1 MRGLQAGAATLTVLF
16 TDLVS
21 STELRSRL
29 GDERADRLRREHDD
43 IVATAVGRNGG
54 TVVKGLGDGM
64 MAAFAAPSG
73 AIAAAVA
80 IQQAIDAR
88 NRSAPVPLALRVG
101 VSAGEVRVEE
111 ADVFGTAVVEA
122 SRLCAAAEAHQVLM
136 SDLVRQL
143 AGSRSMAA
151 TRPVGSLTLKGLGE
165 PLPTVEVQWWAGA
178 GSSQRPPFPD
188 IPTFD
193 RSDPLVG
200 RRLEEVAATQALLSA
215 LGGRTGV
222 LVVSGAGGTGKT
234 RFVGEL
240 LRRADNDGVLALYG
254 RSSGIAAPHQPLVDA
269 LRPIVATQSP
279 SVVAERLGAAAGAL
293 ARLFPELGGHLPS
306 PPAPL
311 RESESIDGRESA
323 EPSIDDRSELAIAAA
338 ELLRGLAAANGAVL
352 VLDDLHLAA
361 HETTNLVQRVVE
373 LLPEARLLVVVVAQH
388 DTPLSAASVPTV
400 GSEHPLARLA
410 AAARAARCSVEELH
424 LGPLDPAGVDALLGE
439 HGIDD
444 GGDPRQVAAAVHDAA
459 GGNPLLVVE
468 LLQLLRSRGVL
479 VADTSAT
486 AEVVTAWRLVL
497 PVEPAEMPRGAEVL
511 RQRLANLDPGARA
524 VLRAA
529 AAAGLEIDLDLLAH
543 ATVADTGT
551 VLGVLER
558 TDATRLTIRSSIG
571 NRRRS
576 FAHDSLRWLLDREA
590 GTETVGVHTRLA
602 AAWEERLAL
611 GDDAAIVHLAHHRS
625 NAGAVDSTTCR
636 LLMDAARY
644 CEAHLAPGV
653 ASHWWGLAAQLAGWL
668 DGRDGIPAAA
678 ELEAR
683 RAHCARAASE

>member
-88 NRSAPVPLALRVG
+88 NRNAPVPLALRVG

-143 AGSRSMAA
+143 AGSRSLAA
-151 TRPVGSLTLKGLGE
+151 TKPVGSLALKGLAG

-188 IPTFD
+188 IPSFD
-193 RSDPLVG
+193 RAAPLVG

-240 LRRADNDGVLALYG
+240 LRRADNDGVLVLYG
-254 RSSGIAAPHQPLVDA
+254 RSSGMAAPHQPVVDA
-269 LRPIVATQSP
+269 LRPIVAAKSP
-279 SVVAERLGAAAGAL
+279 SVVAERLGGDAAVL
-293 ARLFPELGGHLPS
+293 SRLLPELAGHLPS
-306 PPAPL
+306 PPNAETAEAPV
-311 RESESIDGRESA
+311 DGLA
-323 EPSIDDRSELAIAAA
+323 PSTDAGAYGAALAGAVA
-338 ELLRGLAAANGAVL
+338 ELLRGLAAPNGAVL
-352 VLDDLHLAA
+352 VLDDLHLVA
-361 HETTNLVQRVVE
+361 HETTGLVQRVVE
-373 LLPEARLLVVVVAQH
+373 QLAEARLLVVVVAQH
-388 DTPLSAASVPTV
+388 DTPVSTACDA
-400 GSEHPLARLA
+400 GSGPVHPLARLA
-410 AAARAARCSVEELH
+410 AAARAGRCSVEELH
-424 LGPLDPAGVDALLGE
+424 LGPLDPAGVEALLAE
-439 HGIDD
+439 HGVDD
-444 GGDPRQVAAAVHDAA
+444 DDARRQAAAAVHDAT

-468 LLQLLRSRGVL
+468 LLQLLRSQGVL
-479 VADTSAT
+479 VADPSVEAPG
-486 AEVVTAWRLVL
+486 WRLEL
-497 PVEPAEMPRGAEVL
+497 PVVPTELPRGAEVL
-511 RQRLANLDPGARA
+511 RQRLAKLDPGARA

-558 TDATRLTIRSSIG
+558 TDAIRLTIRSSIG

-576 FAHDSLRWLLDREA
+576 FAHDSLRWLLDRDA

-611 GDDAAIVHLAHHRS
+611 GDDAAIIHLAHHRS
-625 NAGAVDSTTCR
+625 SAGAADPTTCR
-636 LLMDAARY
+636 LLMEAARY
-644 CEAHLAPGV
+644 CEARMAPGV

-668 DGRDGIPAAA
+668 DGRDGVPGA
-678 ELEAR
+678 EALDER
-683 RAHCARAASE
+683 RAACARAASD